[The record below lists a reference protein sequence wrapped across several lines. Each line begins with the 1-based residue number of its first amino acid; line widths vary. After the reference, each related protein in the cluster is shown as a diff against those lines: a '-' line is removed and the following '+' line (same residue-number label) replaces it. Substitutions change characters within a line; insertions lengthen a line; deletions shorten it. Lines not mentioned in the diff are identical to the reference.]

1 MEEITTIKISKYTKS
16 KLDEVGKKGESYED
30 IILRVLIELNE
41 RRLKVNGYRNS
52 V

>member
-1 MEEITTIKISKYTKS
+1 MEDTTIRISKYTKE
-16 KLDEVGKKGESYED
+16 KLDVEGKKNESYED

-41 RRLKVNGYRNS
+41 RRLKVNGYRNQ